1 MCGFIKSTFIFML
14 LLVSGCASIVDGK
27 QQQMTFN
34 SNPQG
39 ANVIFNGLPI
49 GVTPVT
55 TSVQRGNMPVVIR
68 FVKDGYKDYEVSATT
83 GLNNWFW
90 GNIISGGV
98 YGSTTDYITGAMN
111 KFEPGNYMVT
121 LTPSETTNL
130 PGGTSQ
136 SNKQKVVNFIVVG
149 YSSLV
154 MELNNKQ
161 GQYLSSLYVLA
172 ATPEAKKPEM
182 TKKLKALSDVYTLIP
197 EFAEKSAE
205 LLLANQ

>member
-1 MCGFIKSTFIFML
+1 MNKLIKCIFICSFL
-14 LLVSGCASIVDGK
+14 LISGCASIIDGK

-39 ANVIFNGLPI
+39 ASVIFNGLPI
-49 GVTPVT
+49 GTTPVIT
-55 TSVQRGNMPVVIR
+55 NVQRSNMPVVIR
-68 FVKDGYKDYEVSATT
+68 FTKEGYKDYEVSASS

-121 LTPSETTNL
+121 LTPSEVKNL

-136 SNKQKVVNFIVVG
+136 SDKQKIINFIVVG
-149 YSSLV
+149 YSSIV

-161 GQYLSSLYVLA
+161 GQYLSSLFVLA
-172 ATPEAKKPEM
+172 TTPEAKKPEM
-182 TKKLKALSDVYTLIP
+182 VRKLKALSDVYTLIP